1 MLAPTPRTRH
11 DGVVSTAYRLRA
23 GDRGPVQQS
32 PVTCGSACLTVA
44 RMLVDPQ
51 FASWIRTGRPHLPG
65 SPSGA
70 TQAQRF
76 AAYERIVMGRTNSL
90 FGGTRIPSPPWP
102 RRLGTPP
109 WGARRELELGAARR
123 GTRYDIE
130 VLRSDAETALTTS
143 FDRLVDVVADGE
155 PGLLYVGNAT
165 LPRHVVLILPGDGD
179 RMLDVYD
186 PGTGLVDHL
195 RRDAMVG
202 HRLGLS
208 GWDVPWIAV
217 QPSGLRSVR
226 TPAYAAEFTP
236 TPA

>member
-1 MLAPTPRTRH
+1 
-11 DGVVSTAYRLRA
+11 
-23 GDRGPVQQS
+23 
-32 PVTCGSACLTVA
+32 
-44 RMLVDPQ
+44 
-51 FASWIRTGRPHLPG
+51 
-65 SPSGA
+65 
-70 TQAQRF
+70 
-76 AAYERIVMGRTNSL
+76 MGRTNSL
-90 FGGTRIPSPPWP
+90 FGGTRIPSPPCP

-186 PGTGLVDHL
+186 PGTGRVDHL

-202 HRLGLS
+202 HRLALS